1 MEEDQGDFIL
11 IKEGSLLNFDEN
23 LNISAVEFRGKV
35 TILVSE
41 EPAGENVVTA
51 TANRDFIHRFFTS

>member
-11 IKEGSLLNFDEN
+11 IQEGSLLYFDVN
-23 LNISAVEFRGKV
+23 LNISAVEFRGIV

-41 EPAGENVVTA
+41 EPAGEDVVTA
-51 TANRDFIHRFFTS
+51 TANCDFIHRFFTS